1 MLRPREHFRKD
12 HLEKEK
18 TETCKQN
25 LTFNITDYS
34 VFQNIR
40 AFLQEI
46 HLLLETGKKQ
56 KKVFPNVPA
65 VGFPNGNGKSLKYY
79 RVRAALPKTKETRKC
94 DPFEKKLVQFV
105 TQ

>member
-12 HLEKEK
+12 LLEKEQ
-18 TETCKQN
+18 TETCEQK

-40 AFLQEI
+40 ALLLEI
-46 HLLLETGKKQ
+46 HLLLETDKKH

-65 VGFPNGNGKSLKYY
+65 VGFPNGNGKNLKDYP
-79 RVRAALPKTKETRKC
+79 VRAALPKTNETRKC
-94 DPFEKKLVQFV
+94 EPFEKKLVQFV